1 MPAPAAAPAVSLTQ
15 RVIAELPDTQAASL
29 RILLDRGIKVPPQP
43 RVATLFKNSVDR
55 GERDVRALAR
65 LLAEDPGI
73 VGMLFR
79 LGRSPTLKAYQP
91 FETTEQILQAIGL
104 KEAVNYVQA
113 LALASAFPK
122 SNAPAFESYW
132 ARSRAIAQLAML
144 VAEFRFG
151 DTGVAA
157 DQAFLAGVFH
167 DCGVPVLLQRFPS
180 YCEDMSLNAPGKW
193 VEIDKEDKKFFAD
206 HAVVGYL
213 IGRHWALPDEV
224 CAVIRYHHDLGN
236 TTPASAQPLVAIVQ
250 YAVELFHR
258 DRRAENRD
266 WTGQREA
273 VHHTLHFSSPEHELS
288 CADQIMVAYDA
299 MN

>member
-1 MPAPAAAPAVSLTQ
+1 MSAAPAKSITQ
-15 RVIAELPDTQAASL
+15 SVISELPDNQAASL
-29 RILLDRGIKVPPQP
+29 KILLDRGIKVPPQP
-43 RVATLFKNSVDR
+43 RIATLFKNSVGR

-65 LLAEDPGI
+65 LLSDDPGI

-79 LGRSPTLKAYQP
+79 LGRSPAYKQYQP
-91 FETTEQILQAIGL
+91 FETVEQVLQAIGL

-122 SNAPAFESYW
+122 SNAPAFEAYW

-151 DTGVAA
+151 DTDFAA
-157 DQAFLAGVFH
+157 DQAYLAGIFH
-167 DCGVPVLLQRFPS
+167 DCGVPVLLQRFPN
-180 YCEDMSLNAPGKW
+180 YCEAMALNAPGKW
-193 VEIDKEDKKFFAD
+193 VEIEQEDKKFFAD

-213 IGRHWALPDEV
+213 VGRHWAMPEEV
-224 CAVIRYHHDLGN
+224 CAVIRFHHDLRS
-236 TTPASAQPLVAIVQ
+236 TTPASAQPLVGIIQ

-258 DRRAENRD
+258 DRRVENRD
-266 WTGQREA
+266 WKQQREGVYEA
-273 VHHTLHFSSPEHELS
+273 LHFSSPEHEQS
-288 CADQIMVAYDA
+288 CADQIFVAYDA